1 MKKVRIIV
9 KKGTEGKK
17 FHIFNSPEALYIWLN
32 DPELQ
37 IAQRLDSSLGSTIF
51 LRPEEIMEIEWLG
64 CEFFQENKQALCLNH
79 VRLAKTMK
87 VRGLDIGKLV
97 GIHSGWITEDIVS
110 FKSGSDG
117 IVKRTKLTNKSKHKF
132 NIGEIFESRGL
143 SDEEAHKVAP
153 RNVN

>member
-64 CEFFQENKQALCLNH
+64 CEFFQENKQALCFNH

-143 SDEEAHKVAP
+143 SEDDAHSVTP
-153 RNVN
+153 QDIN